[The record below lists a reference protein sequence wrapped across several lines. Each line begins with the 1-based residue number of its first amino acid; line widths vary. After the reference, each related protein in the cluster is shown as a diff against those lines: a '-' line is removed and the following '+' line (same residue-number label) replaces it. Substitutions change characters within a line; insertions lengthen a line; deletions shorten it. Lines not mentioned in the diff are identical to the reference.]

1 MRAESRIPGIVV
13 TRGEAPDG
21 PLTQI
26 LLDRGARVLQWGSIA
41 FAPPED
47 PAPLLDALRELCAFH
62 WICFSSPRA
71 VEAVVSRVP
80 EPPEGVRTA
89 VVGPSTAKDLLDAGW
104 PVDRVPDDPSAVG
117 MVEAFREAG
126 DAPGARVFFPA
137 SAIAREVVPKGLTA
151 LGAQVHQ
158 VTAYQMVMLPLDAG
172 ACGAAFDRGEVQ
184 VVTFASPSAM
194 EGLKAGLGQELFL
207 RLAEDTPA
215 AAMGTTTA
223 GALEDAGW
231 QRIQV
236 ATEATLEGLAEAALQ
251 AVLEG

>member
-1 MRAESRIPGIVV
+1 MA
-13 TRGEAPDG
+13 A
-21 PLTQI
+21 
-26 LLDRGARVLQWGSIA
+26 
-41 FAPPED
+41 
-47 PAPLLDALRELCAFH
+47 
-62 WICFSSPRA
+62 
-71 VEAVVSRVP
+71 
-80 EPPEGVRTA
+80 
-89 VVGPSTAKDLLDAGW
+89 VGPSTAKDLLDAGW
-104 PVDRVPDDPSAVG
+104 PVDRVPDDPSAAG
-117 MVEAFREAG
+117 MVEAFRHAG

-137 SAIAREVVPKGLTA
+137 SAIARDVVPKGLQG

-158 VTAYQMVMLPLDAG
+158 VTAYRMVMLPLDADG
-172 ACGAAFDRGEVQ
+172 CGAAVDRGEVQ

-223 GALEDAGW
+223 GALKEAGW

-251 AVLEG
+251 AVLRG